1 MSQKKIGVLLSYVQI
16 AVTILVNL
24 LYTPVMLR
32 LLGQSEYGV
41 YSLSNSVIG
50 YFALLYMGMTST
62 YMRYYSRYEKQGDH
76 QAVAKLNGL
85 FLVLFSA
92 LGCLALAM
100 GVLASQHLELFLG
113 SGLTADEYRLARVL
127 FVIMA
132 VNMALLMP
140 KTVFST
146 IVIAQERFVFIKFL
160 DIVYAGLIPLAS
172 LPLLYLG
179 YGSVGMS
186 CAVLSVTAITLLASM
201 CYCAWKLDVPFQFRK
216 LPFSLLPG
224 MFSFSAFI
232 FLQGIMD
239 QLNWQLGKVLLSNFA
254 DSTAIAVYS
263 VGLQIDLLFI
273 NFAGA
278 FSGVVVP
285 QIYQLVQE
293 SATDK
298 LTQLWIKVGRYQF
311 FVVYFIWVG
320 FLFFGK
326 AFIRLWAGAEYAD
339 AYLVALLL
347 MTPILLHL
355 CQVLAMEILRAY
367 NKHKMWTVIHF
378 VFAAIGFLICIPL
391 VKMYGVLGVAIGIA
405 ASSFVVVHG
414 FDVWYYAKVG
424 KLGMKAFFL
433 DMKGLFPAAFIV
445 AVIAAILSNFIEITG
460 WNIFALDIGFFIV
473 AYACVMYTLGMNRNE
488 RQLVHVGIQ
497 KMLHKK

>member
-16 AVTILVNL
+16 SVTILVNL

-50 YFALLYMGMTST
+50 YFVLLYAGMTST
-62 YMRYYSRYEKQGDH
+62 YMRYYSRYEKQGDR
-76 QAVAKLNGL
+76 QDVAKLNGL
-85 FLVLFSA
+85 FLVLFSV
-92 LGCLALAM
+92 LGCLALAI

-113 SGLTADEYRLARVL
+113 NGLTAEEYGLARIL
-127 FVIMA
+127 FIIMA
-132 VNMALLMP
+132 FNMALLMP

-146 IVIAQERFVFIKFL
+146 IVIAHERFVFIKFL
-160 DIVYAGLIPLAS
+160 DIVYAGLIPLVS

-186 CAVLSVTAITLLASM
+186 CAVLSITAITLLANM
-201 CYCAWKLDVPFQFRK
+201 CYCTWKLDVPFQFSQ

-254 DSTAIAVYS
+254 DSAAIAVYS

-273 NFAGA
+273 SFSGA

-285 QIYQLVQE
+285 QIYQLVQDG
-293 SATDK
+293 ATDK

-311 FVVYFIWVG
+311 FVVYFIWIG

-326 AFIRLWAGAEYAD
+326 AFIMLWAGEEYED
-339 AYLVALLL
+339 AYIVALLL

-367 NKHKMWTVIHF
+367 NKHKMWTVVHF
-378 VFAAIGFLICIPL
+378 VFSIFGFLACIPL
-391 VKMYGVLGVAIGIA
+391 AKFFGVVGVAAGACVSMFIVA
-405 ASSFVVVHG
+405 NLY
-414 FDVWYYAKVG
+414 DNWYYAKAADLNVREFFCEMR
-424 KLGMKAFFL
+424 KLL
-433 DMKGLFPAAFIV
+433 PAALLIIV
-445 AVIAAILSNFIEITG
+445 VAAVLAQTIALTNWAKLMVVGAGFSASYGAILYG
-460 WNIFALDIGFFIV
+460 FA
-473 AYACVMYTLGMNRNE
+473 MNETE
-488 RQLVHVGIQ
+488 RQLLIGGVR
-497 KMLHKK
+497 KFTEKL